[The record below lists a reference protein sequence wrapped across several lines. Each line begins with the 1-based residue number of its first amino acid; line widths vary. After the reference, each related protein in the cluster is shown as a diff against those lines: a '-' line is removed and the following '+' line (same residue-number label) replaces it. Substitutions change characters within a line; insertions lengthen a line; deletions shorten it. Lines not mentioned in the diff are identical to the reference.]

1 MDASFLSS
9 THCVGIGRRAFQQ
22 LRASLEREVGAQA
35 AQYLQEAGFA
45 GGAEL
50 YAAFASWAHR
60 EYGLDDPADLDA
72 AYMSEAFTRFFG
84 AMGWGAL
91 ATRPLG
97 DAVLALDAIEW
108 AEAGEAGTSEYP
120 SCHVTCG
127 MLAEFLGRLSG
138 QVTAVMQVECP
149 SRGDARARFLAG
161 APDTLSVLYDRMS
174 QGMTYTEALGLGAT
188 ASAG

>member
-1 MDASFLSS
+1 MDTTILST
-9 THCVGIGRRAFQQ
+9 THCVGIGRRALQQ
-22 LRASLEREVGAQA
+22 LRASLERETGGQA
-35 AQYLQEAGFA
+35 SQYLQEAGFA

-50 YAAFASWAHR
+50 YEAFAGWMGR
-60 EYGLDDPADLDA
+60 EYGLSDPADLDA
-72 AYMSEAFTRFFG
+72 QFLSEALTRFFT

-91 ATRPLG
+91 SARPLG

-108 AEAGEAGTSEYP
+108 AEAGEPGSSDYP

-127 MLAEFLGRLSG
+127 LLAEFLGQLSG

-161 APDTLSVLYDRMS
+161 APETLAVVYDRMS
-174 QGMTYTEALGLGAT
+174 QGMGYGEALGLGQA
-188 ASAG
+188 